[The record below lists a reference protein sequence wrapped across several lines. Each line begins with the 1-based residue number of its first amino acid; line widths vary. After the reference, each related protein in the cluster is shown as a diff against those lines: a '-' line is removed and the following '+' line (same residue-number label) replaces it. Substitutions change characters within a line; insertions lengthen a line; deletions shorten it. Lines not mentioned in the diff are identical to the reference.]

1 MIWQVGNGCSIKI
14 WEDPWIPRGI
24 SRLPATPKN
33 NMLKTV
39 SDLINPVTGQW
50 DEGLIRDTR
59 DNFNDVDSACILAIP
74 TDSNVDDRPAWHFD
88 SKGLISVKSAYSL
101 FKCKQI
107 KKIWRLCGQE
117 EERIVLMEK
126 ITAFE
131 TIETLLSFRPE
142 KIATIATL
150 LWCWWCERNS
160 VREGK
165 RGRTSEDLAWTIK
178 C

>member
-1 MIWQVGNGCSIKI
+1 
-14 WEDPWIPRGI
+14 
-24 SRLPATPKN
+24 
-33 NMLKTV
+33 MLKIV
-39 SDLINPVTGQW
+39 SGLINPVTGQW

-74 TDSNVDDRPAWHFD
+74 TDSDVDDRPAWHFD

-131 TIETLLSFRPE
+131 TIEALLSFRPE